1 MTNSAPIPETAERF
15 AARLLAGDFLLWS
28 PNIQAEAFLN
38 WPLIWATRR
47 IAKGAARPLPF
58 ARTNHELTFMSGDAE
73 RTIADLMQLE
83 FLSGLLVIKDGV
95 IHIERYAMGLNP
107 DRLWQSSSMVKS
119 IASVLVGAAVA
130 DGAIASLDQ
139 PVVSY
144 LPELKRSSYDGVTVR
159 HLLTMTSGVEWS
171 EETGDPQ
178 SDVTENYIKLI
189 AARRPNAVIDVLKR
203 RPSAS
208 RPGTQYYYNSAD
220 TFLLGPIL
228 TRATALNVAAYC
240 SEKLWVPL
248 GCEQDGF
255 FMLDS
260 DDGMEVLGSCSGAT
274 LRDYGRIGL
283 LMLADGIASG
293 KRIVPEGWVEQSTR
307 PVAPGFAYDFEGK
320 RPYGAAGPRS
330 RFEGYGCLWW
340 AYKNGDFQ
348 ALGAFGQW
356 IYVSPAEKLVV
367 VMLGAVPRTAYM
379 TAEQFRLHR
388 ETGHSG
394 SRMRLDFIVA
404 AASALTTKTTSSNNA
419 APLV

>member
-1 MTNSAPIPETAERF
+1 MCLHDALEKLQRRGFVPLRSDDRF
-15 AARLLAGDFLLWS
+15 QNLAVNRSGK
-28 PNIQAEAFLN
+28 A
-38 WPLIWATRR
+38 
-47 IAKGAARPLPF
+47 GAV
-58 ARTNHELTFMSGDAE
+58 
-73 RTIADLMQLE
+73 Q
-83 FLSGLLVIKDGV
+83 
-95 IHIERYAMGLNP
+95 
-107 DRLWQSSSMVKS
+107 
-119 IASVLVGAAVA
+119 
-130 DGAIASLDQ
+130 
-139 PVVSY
+139 
-144 LPELKRSSYDGVTVR
+144 
-159 HLLTMTSGVEWS
+159 
-171 EETGDPQ
+171 
-178 SDVTENYIKLI
+178 
-189 AARRPNAVIDVLKR
+189 
-203 RPSAS
+203 PSAS

-228 TRATALNVAAYC
+228 TRATAMNVAAYC

-260 DDGMEVLGSCSGAT
+260 DDGMEVLGSCSGAP

-283 LMLADGIASG
+283 LMLADGIVNG

-394 SRMRLDFIVA
+394 SRMRLDFIVV

>member
-1 MTNSAPIPETAERF
+1 MFSSARQWRT
-15 AARLLAGDFLLWS
+15 ARLRAS
-28 PNIQAEAFLN
+28 I
-38 WPLIWATRR
+38 
-47 IAKGAARPLPF
+47 
-58 ARTNHELTFMSGDAE
+58 S
-73 RTIADLMQLE
+73 
-83 FLSGLLVIKDGV
+83 LS
-95 IHIERYAMGLNP
+95 
-107 DRLWQSSSMVKS
+107 S
-119 IASVLVGAAVA
+119 IICL
-130 DGAIASLDQ
+130 
-139 PVVSY
+139 
-144 LPELKRSSYDGVTVR
+144 ELKGSSYDGVTVR

-228 TRATALNVAAYC
+228 TRATAMNVAAYC

-260 DDGMEVLGSCSGAT
+260 DDGMEVLGSCSVAM
-274 LRDYGRIGL
+274 LRDDGRIGL
-283 LMLADGIASG
+283 LMLADGIVNG

-356 IYVSPAEKLVV
+356 IYVSPAEKLVI

-388 ETGHSG
+388 RDWAFRFKDA
-394 SRMRLDFIVA
+394 SRFHRRRGIRAHNQDHFIQQCCSDGLIEPA
-404 AASALTTKTTSSNNA
+404 QAPASSVLEYF
-419 APLV
+419 VGERRGRC